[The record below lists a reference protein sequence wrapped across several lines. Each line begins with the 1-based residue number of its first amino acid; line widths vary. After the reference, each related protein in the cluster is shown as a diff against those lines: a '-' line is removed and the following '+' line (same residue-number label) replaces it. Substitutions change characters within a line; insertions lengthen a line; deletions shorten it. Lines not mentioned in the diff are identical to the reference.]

1 MKSNIEVLYQM
12 VRERA
17 KELDIKILSG
27 EITKNTPVD
36 VNFSYMVVGRAP
48 VPGISIQKIKYRG
61 KVRACAAKYF
71 LLKKGAEICGEQ
83 K

>member
-1 MKSNIEVLYQM
+1 MKSNIEALYQM

-17 KELDIKILSG
+17 KELNIKILSG

-36 VNFSYMVVGRAP
+36 VNFSCVIVGRAP
-48 VPGISIQKIKYRG
+48 VPGITIRKIKYRG

-71 LLKKGAEICGEQ
+71 LLKKGAEICGVE

>member
-1 MKSNIEVLYQM
+1 MKSDIESFYQK

-36 VNFSYMVVGRAP
+36 VNFCCVVVGRAP
-48 VPGISIQKIKYRG
+48 IPGITIQKIKYRG
-61 KVRACAAKYF
+61 KVRACAVKYF